1 MKKILSLCLAILML
15 LTALPIDA
23 SAVENKT
30 YSQTELLTL
39 ACEVFPEY
47 ESEIINQENRSFANY
62 RSADSD
68 EIIFSETRDIS
79 DNQSLTLLQRRGG
92 DIIVVSREI
101 DWANLYVNDS
111 TSDIS
116 NVGVTGTADFQIT
129 TTSASGTFIL
139 SDVRFTIYY
148 TGSDYFTSTGTVSG
162 LGYSLGSTNVTNT
175 SISYNITFN
184 ANYNELLS
192 FHLNFVNNK
201 LNATIR

>member
-30 YSQTELLTL
+30 YTQTELLTL

-62 RSADSD
+62 RSSDSD

-79 DNQSLTLLQRRGG
+79 DNQSLTLLQRRSG

-116 NVGVTGTADFQIT
+116 NVGVTGTADFQIN

-184 ANYNELLS
+184 ANYNEFLS